1 MLTQGDQPIDFQLYY
16 RARPGE
22 AYRDGDPMR
31 PAGGVIQYPRSRL
44 RIDTAAHTRETFD
57 MIFEFGNEQGLPL
70 LPRSLSVGDVICV
83 WLNPYGQRRY
93 YAVDGHDFRLVDAR
107 PFKALVRA
115 QNLPSLGRQVLPARR
130 PSSNARASR
139 QRLFARPARGAAST
153 GVVTDHGSILAGANQ
168 RA

>member
-1 MLTQGDQPIDFQLYY
+1 MLAQGDQPIDFQLYY

-22 AYRDGDPMR
+22 PYRDGEVMR
-31 PAGGVIQYPRSRL
+31 PVGEVIQYSGSRL
-44 RIDTAAHTRETFD
+44 RIDTATHTREALD

-93 YAVDGHDFRLVDAR
+93 YAVDGHDFRPVDAR
-107 PFKALVRA
+107 PSKPWSGPRTCRPWV
-115 QNLPSLGRQVLPARR
+115 GRFVSARR

-139 QRLFARPARGAAST
+139 QRLFARPARGLRA
-153 GVVTDHGSILAGANQ
+153 LAY
-168 RA
+168 